1 MDQDAKPSESFRDA
15 ALSSFKRTRS
25 HWPQQNTNGLEP
37 RASPRRA
44 RGPSFLVG
52 LGVSLWSAN
61 AAMKS
66 LFDTLNIVYGE
77 DEKRGFVKLNAI
89 SLLFT
94 VGGILFVVAA
104 LGAIVVIP
112 VSLWPS
118 STVTGRAAR
127 RRGGGGS
134 PGARS
139 GRHPVA
145 LDLGAVL
152 LVRVQFGKF
161 NETYGSLGRLS
172 ASCGF
177 PRSSSCWAAPNSTPR
192 EHQTARDTT
201 TGSPKPMGAC
211 GHD

>member
-1 MDQDAKPSESFRDA
+1 
-15 ALSSFKRTRS
+15 
-25 HWPQQNTNGLEP
+25 
-37 RASPRRA
+37 
-44 RGPSFLVG
+44 
-52 LGVSLWSAN
+52 
-61 AAMKS
+61 MKS

-112 VSLWPS
+112 VALASTSSCSEAADLLRRLGRWPAMFAVLRLALAVIYRYGPSCECCSALFSWYASSSGS
-118 STVTGRAAR
+118 STRPTAR
-127 RRGGGGS
+127 WGG
-134 PGARS
+134 
-139 GRHPVA
+139 
-145 LDLGAVL
+145 
-152 LVRVQFGKF
+152 
-161 NETYGSLGRLS
+161 LS